1 MPGLFPSTTGQ
12 CRSSE
17 ALLTK
22 QAAALVKGVDL
33 AAGLCNQL
41 HLLLDLHAAASV
53 AMTQQALALFVNS
66 ICLAKVGLPSPLKD
80 KKGSALL
87 RRVYLLCLKGKKGG
101 IMPFSIAFGVNPKL
115 GGTNLPCGCSA
126 A

>member
-1 MPGLFPSTTGQ
+1 MSKRAGQ

-33 AAGLCNQL
+33 AAGLSNRL

-66 ICLAKVGLPSPLKD
+66 ICLAKVGLPSPLK
-80 KKGSALL
+80 
-87 RRVYLLCLKGKKGG
+87 GKKGICLATMG
-101 IMPFSIAFGVNPKL
+101 LPSLPERKEGKDHAFQNCFQGSPKMVWTGCPVAAL
-115 GGTNLPCGCSA
+115 LPYK
-126 A
+126 